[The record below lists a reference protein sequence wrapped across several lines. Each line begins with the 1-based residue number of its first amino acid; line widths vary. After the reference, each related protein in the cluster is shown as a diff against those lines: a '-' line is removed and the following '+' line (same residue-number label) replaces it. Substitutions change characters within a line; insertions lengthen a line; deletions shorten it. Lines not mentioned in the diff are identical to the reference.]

1 MKLEKIN
8 LRSKNLLT
16 AKSNAFRGPKK
27 HGLFLE
33 SKNSQGIFG
42 LSFGMIWSI
51 ILIVFFIISAF
62 IGIRAFLN
70 FQKNATIGL
79 FMDGLQSRINEAWN
93 SQSIQNF
100 RYNSTL
106 PGGVEYVCFI
116 NLSATT
122 PKNASNIEKSI
133 FEDITGG
140 AVDYSKNFYIYAPDK
155 DYSIKWANIK
165 HVDLS
170 QKNPICIEVLSGGKV
185 SIKMERNFEDPLVSV
200 SA

>member
-8 LRSKNLLT
+8 LRN
-16 AKSNAFRGPKK
+16 KK
-27 HGLFLE
+27 A
-33 SKNSQGIFG
+33 QGIFG

-70 FQKNATIGL
+70 YQKNATIGL

-133 FEDITGG
+133 FEDITSG
-140 AVDYSKNFYIYAPDK
+140 AVDYSKNFYIYAPGK

-170 QKNPICIEVLSGGKV
+170 QKNPICIQVLSGGKV